1 MRNSNTQSVTNGYS
15 DCDFYTDGYSDC
27 DCYSDFNAD
36 VYSTAYSNST
46 TQPGTKSSSYSAT
59 ATVAWCTQ
67 NSVGN

>member
-15 DCDFYTDGYSDC
+15 DCDFYSDGDS
-27 DCYSDFNAD
+27 YSDFNDD

-59 ATVAWCTQ
+59 ATVGWCAQ